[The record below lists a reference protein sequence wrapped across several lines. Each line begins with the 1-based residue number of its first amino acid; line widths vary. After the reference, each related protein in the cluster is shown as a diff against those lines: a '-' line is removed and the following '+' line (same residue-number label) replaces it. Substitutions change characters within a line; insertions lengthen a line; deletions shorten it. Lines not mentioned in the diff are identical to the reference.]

1 MAGGAR
7 GWVDRGSCRHLS
19 APDWP
24 RWAGRRIAAV
34 LARETIAARPP
45 LRPPAQTRSRPH
57 ERRSCCL
64 GRLRCPALDKL
75 LISLFLDTKPRCMV
89 QREDCGPRGEGA
101 AAHTGQAGRAVL
113 ALVAGCGGGSATST
127 AASTPSS
134 TNLTTTTTAA
144 ATTTTTL
151 GAMTGDE
158 LVWLEGIRKLH
169 TKADKVLSDAPSSM
183 TSSTMGTLAAKM
195 RSCSRE
201 LARLGAPTERL
212 RPVYKL
218 AKQGCAQ
225 YDKAAGCFATAASI
239 GAPLAGTAEE
249 RRFNQALDCGF
260 AAPGKGSLLLANAEA
275 KGFEIK
281 ETTG

>member
-1 MAGGAR
+1 MPAIVSRHRAHLVVAG
-7 GWVDRGSCRHLS
+7 
-19 APDWP
+19 
-24 RWAGRRIAAV
+24 I
-34 LARETIAARPP
+34 
-45 LRPPAQTRSRPH
+45 
-57 ERRSCCL
+57 
-64 GRLRCPALDKL
+64 L
-75 LISLFLDTKPRCMV
+75 L
-89 QREDCGPRGEGA
+89 
-101 AAHTGQAGRAVL
+101 
-113 ALVAGCGGGSATST
+113 LVVGCGGGSATST
-127 AASTPSS
+127 AASTSNS
-134 TNLTTTTTAA
+134 TNLATTTTAA
-144 ATTTTTL
+144 ATTTTV

-169 TKADKVLSDAPSSM
+169 TKADKVLSDAPSYM

-201 LARLGAPTERL
+201 LARLGAPTDRL
-212 RPVYKL
+212 RPVHKL

-260 AAPGKGSLLLANAEA
+260 AAPGKGSLLLANPVA